1 VTVDTEADSEWT
13 VAARPTY
20 ENIRALPAFQE
31 LCDRYGVRP
40 TYLVTYDVA
49 AHNSSL
55 AVLQALA
62 QDGNCEIGA
71 HMHGWRTP
79 PFYSSPDNDK
89 PCYPYLYEYP
99 REVQVEKFET
109 LTDYLEQ
116 VFQIKMTS
124 HRAGRWGIDA
134 YGMSLLEA
142 RGYRVDSSVTPFR
155 SWKHQK
161 GDPDGE
167 GGPSFLRA
175 PARPYYPAVDDI
187 QKPGTRNILEV
198 PVSIRVLDLWLKTDL
213 SKMLAGLFSGDQFAK
228 RKMRN
233 ILRKL
238 RIAEVVSLNPALN
251 SSGHMIALCRK
262 LLRQWQPAVNMAFHS
277 TELIPGGSPQVR
289 TANDA
294 DRVWQGLDAV
304 FACIKASAPVRS
316 RTLTEYAE
324 QFSVGTR
331 APIQHE
337 GISREEERDSSS

>member
-1 VTVDTEADSEWT
+1 MFKTADSRDTTAFIVTVDTEADSEWT
-13 VAARPTY
+13 SGAAPTY

-55 AVLQALA
+55 AVLQDLA

-79 PFYSSPDNDK
+79 PLYPSLDNDK
-89 PCYPYLYEYP
+89 PCHPYLYEYP
-99 REVQVEKFET
+99 LNVQAEKFET

-116 VFQIKMTS
+116 VFRMKMTS

-155 SWKHQK
+155 SWTHKK
-161 GDPDGE
+161 GTPDGN

-175 PARPYYPAVDDI
+175 PTRPYYPAVDDI

-198 PVSIRVLDLWLKTDL
+198 PVSIRVLDIWLKTDL

-228 RKMRN
+228 RKLRN

-238 RIAEVVSLNPALN
+238 RLAEVVSLNPAE
-251 SSGHMIALCRK
+251 SMSRDMILLCRK
-262 LLRQWQPAVNMAFHS
+262 LIAESEPAVNMAFHS
-277 TELIPGGSPQVR
+277 SELIAGGSPTVVSSSDQE
-289 TANDA
+289 
-294 DRVWQGLDAV
+294 RVWRSLDQI
-304 FACIKASAPVRS
+304 FACIADCPDVQKQ
-316 RTLTEYAE
+316 TLTQYAK
-324 QFSVGTR
+324 
-331 APIQHE
+331 QHE
-337 GISREEERDSSS
+337 RCRPG